1 METRDLGTHVV
12 ELHENGSL
20 DITGSGARIT
30 LPAHEAYDLLQWLEQ
45 YKNILNKAAR
55 QQAIQPLPPELQDAA
70 LDDDEDQIDSP
81 VDEP

>member
-20 DITGSGARIT
+20 DITGSGTRIT
-30 LPAHEAYDLLQWLEQ
+30 LPAHEAYDLLQWLER
-45 YKNILNKAAR
+45 YKHVLNMAAQ

-70 LDDDEDQIDSP
+70 LDEDEDEVDSP